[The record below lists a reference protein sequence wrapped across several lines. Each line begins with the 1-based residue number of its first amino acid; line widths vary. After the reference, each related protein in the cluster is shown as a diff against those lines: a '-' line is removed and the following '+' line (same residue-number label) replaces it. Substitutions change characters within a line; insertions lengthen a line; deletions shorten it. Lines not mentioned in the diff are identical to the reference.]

1 MDPVSMILAF
11 ALKNPQAT
19 AEAAQQYREP
29 GQVDTQQLQSSVADF
44 AMQTLKCYH
53 KTARFRGVSI
63 LGAPWREQGMYG
75 AQGSVV
81 IRINFTGLS
90 STAYQMVVAA
100 MVKDRAFRTFVI
112 DENSLV
118 RYNRNCALENWTDT
132 SA

>member
-1 MDPVSMILAF
+1 
-11 ALKNPQAT
+11 
-19 AEAAQQYREP
+19 
-29 GQVDTQQLQSSVADF
+29 
-44 AMQTLKCYH
+44 
-53 KTARFRGVSI
+53 
-63 LGAPWREQGMYG
+63 MYG

-90 STAYQMVVAA
+90 STPYQMVVAA